1 MCGIDEKNE
10 KDREEKKKKTIII
23 IILISNNVPRLKLT
37 GESSNELGVQAFQFL
52 ALKER
57 KKNLY
62 IIQVSLLL
70 MPRKIL
76 QIKIQ
81 FMKITLKKYTEGC
94 QQTNKMI
101 YWNNGTHRR
110 ELKMEK

>member
-1 MCGIDEKNE
+1 M
-10 KDREEKKKKTIII
+10 
-23 IILISNNVPRLKLT
+23 ISNNVPGLKST

-57 KKNLY
+57 KK
-62 IIQVSLLL
+62 
-70 MPRKIL
+70 KIYSFNPIL
-76 QIKIQ
+76 FSYSPILTLITAINTSKNIPNKKPIIKITVT
-81 FMKITLKKYTEGC
+81 KCTEGC

-101 YWNNGTHRR
+101 YWNNGTHRG

>member
-1 MCGIDEKNE
+1 M
-10 KDREEKKKKTIII
+10 
-23 IILISNNVPRLKLT
+23 ISNNVPGLKST

-57 KKNLY
+57 KKKKYIHLILY
-62 IIQVSLLL
+62 YS
-70 MPRKIL
+70 PIL
-76 QIKIQ
+76 TLITAINTSKNIPNKKPIIKI
-81 FMKITLKKYTEGC
+81 TVKKCTEGC

-101 YWNNGTHRR
+101 YWNNGTHRG

>member
-1 MCGIDEKNE
+1 MCGIDEKR
-10 KDREEKKKKTIII
+10 REREKKKKTIII
-23 IILISNNVPRLKLT
+23 TLITNNVPGLKST

-57 KKNLY
+57 KKNLYY

-94 QQTNKMI
+94 QQTNEMI
-101 YWNNGTHRR
+101 YWNNGTHRG